1 MRVARP
7 PFRLGGEARKCAHF
21 GGKGLHAA
29 RLMGEKAV
37 RFAPG
42 DSKIGLQQGLAAQHK
57 LKQT

>member
-1 MRVARP
+1 MRVACPR
-7 PFRLGGEARKCAHF
+7 FRLGGEAGKRVHF
-21 GGKGLHAA
+21 GGKVLHAA

-42 DSKIGLQQGLAAQHK
+42 GCKIGLQQGLAAKHK